1 MNNDNYYR
9 SLINRVELLE
19 AKLNVRRRAVYEASV
34 DGATKLYEDSDW
46 TVYRITTPEAARRY
60 GKRASWDIAESGRS
74 VAQIFKDYIKNYNL
88 DGGFYFY
95 ISKNDSR
102 EQYCVLQTK
111 DRKIK
116 AIWDVMGDLVDF
128 LDVDLPVVPEVNL
141 NGISDSDRL
150 IKAVSEGDAAAAKE
164 LLSSGADPNT
174 VLRSGH
180 PLICV
185 AAGDLDYP
193 MVKLLLK
200 FGADPNMYD
209 KVNGV
214 TPIQAALHNMNWD
227 TNKAS
232 DGKNAV
238 IKELLSYGAKVNKE
252 TLKKLCSDGNV
263 LIVKQIIAN
272 SDNVKPDSSLLWA
285 ASEFMT
291 KGNLELVELLLKS
304 GADPNTPNS
313 YGETLLQKALRWN
326 QSNKLVAKYVDLLK
340 QYGAE

>member
-1 MNNDNYYR
+1 MNTDKYYK
-9 SLINRVELLE
+9 SLLRRVEFLE
-19 AKLNVRRRAVYEASV
+19 AKLNVCRRAVYEASV

-46 TVYRITTPEAARRY
+46 TVYRITTPEAARAI
-60 GKRASWDIAESGRS
+60 GKRASWDITAGRKSG
-74 VAQIFKDYIKNYNL
+74 QIFNDTIKNYNL

-95 ISKNDSR
+95 ISKNNPE

-111 DRKIK
+111 GRKIK
-116 AIWDVMGDLVDF
+116 YIYDVKGDHVDF
-128 LDVDLPVVPEVNL
+128 LDADLPVVPEVNL
-141 NGISDSDRL
+141 SGITDNDRL
-150 IKAVSEGDAAAAKE
+150 IKAAMDDDAAAAKK
-164 LLSSGADPNT
+164 LLSSGADPNA

-185 AAGDLDYP
+185 AAGDLNYP

-232 DGKNAV
+232 NGKNTV
-238 IKELLSYGAKVNKE
+238 IKELLSYGAKVNKD

-285 ASEFMT
+285 ASKFMT

-304 GADPNTPNS
+304 GVDPNVPDI
-313 YGETLLQKALRWN
+313 YGETLLQRALRWD
-326 QSNKLVAKYVDLLK
+326 QKNKSVAKYVSLLRE
-340 QYGAE
+340 YGAE